1 MLPIELRRTAWRLA
15 PALLA
20 LVQMAAQAQIPDRPL
35 RLLVGA
41 PAGGPTD
48 IVARVLADRMAPA
61 IGRSIVI
68 DNRAGAGGNIATQ
81 ALVQAP
87 ADGTTLLM
95 GSFANAVNPAMM
107 NVPYDTRRDLL
118 PVSQVTRVPLVVV
131 VPSQLPA
138 QSVAEL
144 IALARRAPGTV
155 NIASGG
161 IGTSAHLAAELFK
174 RQAGV
179 DMPIIHY
186 KGGGPALQDVLAGR
200 LQVAFDNP
208 QTSLPQLPS
217 GRIRLL
223 AVTTPQRLVE
233 LPHVPTV
240 AETAGMKDYVVL
252 SWHGVFMRSGT
263 PPAIVE
269 RFARE
274 IAAAC
279 ASRELRERFAQLQL
293 EAIGSTPEEFA
304 RFFFGEMDTWGKV
317 VREAGIRAD

>member
-1 MLPIELRRTAWRLA
+1 MHRSYIRG
-15 PALLA
+15 LA
-20 LVQMAAQAQIPDRPL
+20 LAFAVLAGGSAAQLPDRPL

-48 IVARVLADRMAPA
+48 IVARVLAERMAPA
-61 IGRSIVI
+61 IGRAIVI
-68 DNRAGAGGNIATQ
+68 ENRAGAGGNIATQ

-87 ADGTTLLM
+87 ADGTTMFM

-107 NVPYDTRRDLL
+107 NVPYDTKRDLL

-131 VPSQLPA
+131 VPSSLA
-138 QSVAEL
+138 VNSIADLVAM
-144 IALARRAPGTV
+144 ARRAPGTV

-179 DMPIIHY
+179 DMPIIQY

-200 LQVAFDNP
+200 VQVAFDNP
-208 QTSLPQLPS
+208 QTSLPQLP
-217 GRIRLL
+217 GGKIRLL
-223 AVTTPQRLVE
+223 AVTTAQRLAD
-233 LPHVPTV
+233 LPSVPTV
-240 AETAGMKDYVVL
+240 AETPGLRDFVVM
-252 SWHGVFMRSGT
+252 SWHGVFMRTGT
-263 PPAIVE
+263 APAIVE
-269 RFARE
+269 RLAKE

-293 EAIGSTPEEFA
+293 DAIGSTPDEFA
-304 RFFFGEMDTWGKV
+304 RFFAGEMETWGRV
-317 VREAGIRAD
+317 VRDAGIRAD

>member
-1 MLPIELRRTAWRLA
+1 MHRSYIRG
-15 PALLA
+15 LA
-20 LVQMAAQAQIPDRPL
+20 LAFAVLAGGSAAQLPDRPL

-61 IGRSIVI
+61 IGRAIVI
-68 DNRAGAGGNIATQ
+68 ENRAGAGGNIATQ

-87 ADGTTLLM
+87 ADGTTMFM

-107 NVPYDTRRDLL
+107 NVPYDTKRDLL

-131 VPSQLPA
+131 VPSSLA
-138 QSVAEL
+138 VNSIADLVAM
-144 IALARRAPGTV
+144 ARRAPGTV

-179 DMPIIHY
+179 DMPIIQY

-200 LQVAFDNP
+200 VQVAFDNP
-208 QTSLPQLPS
+208 QTSLPQLP
-217 GRIRLL
+217 GGKIRLL
-223 AVTTPQRLVE
+223 AVTTAQRLAD
-233 LPHVPTV
+233 LPSVPTV
-240 AETAGMKDYVVL
+240 AETPGLRDFVVM
-252 SWHGVFMRSGT
+252 SWHGVFMRTGT
-263 PPAIVE
+263 APAIVE
-269 RFARE
+269 RLAKE

-293 EAIGSTPEEFA
+293 DAIGSTPDEFA
-304 RFFFGEMDTWGKV
+304 RFFAGEIETWGRV
-317 VREAGIRAD
+317 VRDAGIRAD

>member
-1 MLPIELRRTAWRLA
+1 MHRSYIRG
-15 PALLA
+15 LA
-20 LVQMAAQAQIPDRPL
+20 LAFAVLAGGSAAQLPDRPL

-61 IGRSIVI
+61 IGRAIVI
-68 DNRAGAGGNIATQ
+68 ENRAGAGGNIATQ

-87 ADGTTLLM
+87 ADGTTMFM

-107 NVPYDTRRDLL
+107 NVPYDTKRDLL

-131 VPSQLPA
+131 VPSSLA
-138 QSVAEL
+138 VNSIADLVAM
-144 IALARRAPGTV
+144 ARRAPGTV

-179 DMPIIHY
+179 DMPIIQY

-200 LQVAFDNP
+200 VQVAFDNP
-208 QTSLPQLPS
+208 QTSLPQLP
-217 GRIRLL
+217 GGKIRLL
-223 AVTTPQRLVE
+223 AVTTAQRLAD
-233 LPHVPTV
+233 LPSVPTV
-240 AETAGMKDYVVL
+240 AETPGLRDFVVM
-252 SWHGVFMRSGT
+252 SWHGVFMRTGT
-263 PPAIVE
+263 APAIVE
-269 RFARE
+269 RLAKE

-293 EAIGSTPEEFA
+293 DAIGSTPDDFA
-304 RFFFGEMDTWGKV
+304 RFFAGEIETWGRV
-317 VREAGIRAD
+317 VRDAGIRAD

>member
-1 MLPIELRRTAWRLA
+1 MHRSYIRG
-15 PALLA
+15 LA
-20 LVQMAAQAQIPDRPL
+20 LAFAVLAGGSAAQLPDRPL

-48 IVARVLADRMAPA
+48 IVARVLAERMAPA
-61 IGRSIVI
+61 IGRAIVI
-68 DNRAGAGGNIATQ
+68 ENRAGAGGNIATQ

-87 ADGTTLLM
+87 ADGTTMFM

-107 NVPYDTRRDLL
+107 NVPYDTKRDLL

-131 VPSQLPA
+131 VPSSLA
-138 QSVAEL
+138 VNSIADL
-144 IALARRAPGTV
+144 IVMARRAPGTV

-179 DMPIIHY
+179 DMPIIQY

-200 LQVAFDNP
+200 VQVAFDNP
-208 QTSLPQLPS
+208 QTSLPQLP
-217 GRIRLL
+217 GGKIRLL
-223 AVTTPQRLVE
+223 AVTTAQRLAD
-233 LPHVPTV
+233 LPSVPTV
-240 AETAGMKDYVVL
+240 AETPGLRDFVVM
-252 SWHGVFMRSGT
+252 SWHGVFMRTGT
-263 PPAIVE
+263 APAIVE
-269 RFARE
+269 RLAKE

-293 EAIGSTPEEFA
+293 DAIGSTPDEFA
-304 RFFFGEMDTWGKV
+304 RFFAGEMETWGRV
-317 VREAGIRAD
+317 VRDAGIRAD

>member
-1 MLPIELRRTAWRLA
+1 MRVLPAMAW
-15 PALLA
+15 
-20 LVQMAAQAQIPDRPL
+20 LVTSIMANTGAWAQAQAQLPDRPL

-48 IVARVLADRMAPA
+48 IVARVLADRLAPA
-61 IGRSIVI
+61 LGRTIVI

-87 ADGTTLLM
+87 ADGSTMFM

-131 VPSQLPA
+131 VPAALPA
-138 QSVAEL
+138 ANVAEL
-144 IALARRAPGTV
+144 VALARRAPGTV

-174 RQAGV
+174 RIAGV
-179 DMPIIHY
+179 DMPIIQY
-186 KGGGPALQDVLAGR
+186 KGGGPALQDVMAGR
-200 LQVAFDNP
+200 LQVAFDNM
-208 QTSLPQLPS
+208 QTSLPQLA
-217 GRIRLL
+217 GGKIRML
-223 AVTTPQRLVE
+223 AVTTAQRMAD
-233 LPHVPTV
+233 LPALPTV
-240 AETAGMKDYVVL
+240 SETPGLKDFVVL

-263 PPAIVE
+263 PPPIVE
-269 RFARE
+269 RIARE

-279 ASRELRERFAQLQL
+279 ASRELRERFAQLQI
-293 EAIGSTPEEFA
+293 EAIGNTPEEFA
-304 RFFFGEMDTWGKV
+304 RFFYGEMDTWGRV
-317 VREAGIRAD
+317 VREANIRAE

>member
-1 MLPIELRRTAWRLA
+1 MHRSYIRG
-15 PALLA
+15 LA
-20 LVQMAAQAQIPDRPL
+20 LAFAVLAGGSAAQLPDRPL

-48 IVARVLADRMAPA
+48 IVARVLAERMAPA
-61 IGRSIVI
+61 IGRVIVI
-68 DNRAGAGGNIATQ
+68 ENRAGAGGNIATQ

-87 ADGTTLLM
+87 ADGTTMFM

-107 NVPYDTRRDLL
+107 NVPYDTKRDLL

-131 VPSQLPA
+131 VPSSLA
-138 QSVAEL
+138 VNSIADLVAM
-144 IALARRAPGTV
+144 ARRAPGTV

-179 DMPIIHY
+179 DMPIIQY

-200 LQVAFDNP
+200 VQVAFDNP
-208 QTSLPQLPS
+208 QTSLPQLP
-217 GRIRLL
+217 GGKIRLL
-223 AVTTPQRLVE
+223 AVTTAQRLAD
-233 LPHVPTV
+233 LPSVPTV
-240 AETAGMKDYVVL
+240 AETPGLRDFVVM
-252 SWHGVFMRSGT
+252 SWHGVFMRTGT
-263 PPAIVE
+263 APAIVE
-269 RFARE
+269 RLAKE

-293 EAIGSTPEEFA
+293 DAIGSTPDEFA
-304 RFFFGEMDTWGKV
+304 RFFAGEMETWGRV
-317 VREAGIRAD
+317 VRDAGIRAD

>member
-1 MLPIELRRTAWRLA
+1 MHRTYIRG
-15 PALLA
+15 LA
-20 LVQMAAQAQIPDRPL
+20 LVFAVLAGASAAQLPDRPL

-61 IGRSIVI
+61 IGRAIVI
-68 DNRAGAGGNIATQ
+68 ENRAGAGGNIATQ

-87 ADGTTLLM
+87 ADGTTLFM

-107 NVPYDTRRDLL
+107 NVPYDTKRDLL

-131 VPSQLPA
+131 VPSSLA
-138 QSVAEL
+138 VSSIADLVAM
-144 IALARRAPGTV
+144 ARRAPGTV

-179 DMPIIHY
+179 DMPIIQY

-200 LQVAFDNP
+200 VQVAFDNP
-208 QTSLPQLPS
+208 QTSLPQLP
-217 GRIRLL
+217 GGKIRLL
-223 AVTTPQRLVE
+223 AVTTAQRLAD
-233 LPHVPTV
+233 LPAVPTV
-240 AETAGMKDYVVL
+240 AETPGLRDFVVM
-252 SWHGVFMRSGT
+252 SWHGVFMRTGT
-263 PPAIVE
+263 APAIVD
-269 RFARE
+269 RIAKE

-293 EAIGSTPEEFA
+293 EAIGSTPDEFA
-304 RFFFGEMDTWGKV
+304 RFFAGEMETWGRV

>member
-1 MLPIELRRTAWRLA
+1 MRTLFVRL
-15 PALLA
+15 LGLA
-20 LVQMAAQAQIPDRPL
+20 LVVLAGGANAQWPDRPL

-48 IVARVLADRMAPA
+48 IVARVLADRIAPSLGKA
-61 IGRSIVI
+61 VVI
-68 DNRAGAGGNIATQ
+68 ENRAGAGGNIATQ
-81 ALVQAP
+81 ALTQAP
-87 ADGTTLLM
+87 ADGYTLFM

-131 VPSQLPA
+131 VPAGLA
-138 QSVAEL
+138 VNSVAEL
-144 IALARRAPGTV
+144 VAMAKRAPGTV

-179 DMPIIHY
+179 DMPIIQY

-200 LQVAFDNP
+200 VQVAFDNP
-208 QTSLPQLPS
+208 QTSLPQLP
-217 GRIRLL
+217 GGKIRLL
-223 AVTTPQRLVE
+223 AVTTAQRLAE
-233 LPHVPTV
+233 LPAVPTV
-240 AETAGMKDYVVL
+240 AETPGLRDFVVM

-269 RFARE
+269 RLAKE

-293 EAIGSTPEEFA
+293 DAIGSTPEEFA
-304 RFFFGEMDTWGKV
+304 RFFNGEMEIWGRV
-317 VREAGIRAD
+317 VREAGIRAE

>member
-1 MLPIELRRTAWRLA
+1 MHRTYIRG
-15 PALLA
+15 LA
-20 LVQMAAQAQIPDRPL
+20 LVFAVLAGASAAQLPDRPL

-61 IGRSIVI
+61 IGRAIVI
-68 DNRAGAGGNIATQ
+68 ENRAGAGGNIATQ

-87 ADGTTLLM
+87 ADGTTLFM

-107 NVPYDTRRDLL
+107 NVPYDTKRDLL

-131 VPSQLPA
+131 VPSSLA
-138 QSVAEL
+138 VSSIADLVAM
-144 IALARRAPGTV
+144 ARRAPGTV

-179 DMPIIHY
+179 DMPIIQY

-200 LQVAFDNP
+200 VQVAFDNP
-208 QTSLPQLPS
+208 QTSLPQLP
-217 GRIRLL
+217 GGKIRLL
-223 AVTTPQRLVE
+223 AVTTAQRLAD
-233 LPHVPTV
+233 LPAVPTV
-240 AETAGMKDYVVL
+240 AETPGLRDFVVM
-252 SWHGVFMRSGT
+252 SWHGVFMRTGT
-263 PPAIVE
+263 APAIVD
-269 RFARE
+269 RIAKE

-293 EAIGSTPEEFA
+293 EAIGSTPDDFA
-304 RFFFGEMDTWGKV
+304 RFFAGEMETWGRV

>member
-1 MLPIELRRTAWRLA
+1 MHRSYIRG
-15 PALLA
+15 LA
-20 LVQMAAQAQIPDRPL
+20 LAFAVLAGGSAAQLPDRPL

-48 IVARVLADRMAPA
+48 IVARVLAERMAPA
-61 IGRSIVI
+61 IGRVIVI
-68 DNRAGAGGNIATQ
+68 ENRAGAGGNIATQ

-87 ADGTTLLM
+87 ADGTTMFM

-107 NVPYDTRRDLL
+107 NVPYDTKRDLL

-131 VPSQLPA
+131 VPSSLA
-138 QSVAEL
+138 VNSIADLVAM
-144 IALARRAPGTV
+144 ARRAPGTV

-179 DMPIIHY
+179 DMPIIQY

-200 LQVAFDNP
+200 VQVAFDNP
-208 QTSLPQLPS
+208 QTSLPQLP
-217 GRIRLL
+217 GGKIRLL
-223 AVTTPQRLVE
+223 AVTTAQRLAD
-233 LPHVPTV
+233 LPSVPTV
-240 AETAGMKDYVVL
+240 AETPGLRDFVVM
-252 SWHGVFMRSGT
+252 SWHGVFMRTGT
-263 PPAIVE
+263 APAIVE
-269 RFARE
+269 RLAKE

-293 EAIGSTPEEFA
+293 DAIGSTPDDFA
-304 RFFFGEMDTWGKV
+304 RFFAGEMETWGRV
-317 VREAGIRAD
+317 VRDAGIRAD

>member
-1 MLPIELRRTAWRLA
+1 MHRTYIRG
-15 PALLA
+15 LA
-20 LVQMAAQAQIPDRPL
+20 LVFAVLAGASAAQLPDRPL

-61 IGRSIVI
+61 IGRAIVI
-68 DNRAGAGGNIATQ
+68 ENRAGAGGNIATQ

-87 ADGTTLLM
+87 ADGTTLFM

-107 NVPYDTRRDLL
+107 NVPYDTKRDLL

-131 VPSQLPA
+131 VPSSLA
-138 QSVAEL
+138 VSSIADLVAM
-144 IALARRAPGTV
+144 ARRAPGTV

-179 DMPIIHY
+179 DMPIIQY

-200 LQVAFDNP
+200 VQVAFDNP
-208 QTSLPQLPS
+208 QTSLPQLP
-217 GRIRLL
+217 GGKIRLL
-223 AVTTPQRLVE
+223 AVTTAQRLAD
-233 LPHVPTV
+233 LPAVPTV
-240 AETAGMKDYVVL
+240 AETPGLRDFVVM
-252 SWHGVFMRSGT
+252 SWHGVFMRTGT
-263 PPAIVE
+263 APAIVD
-269 RFARE
+269 RIAKE

-293 EAIGSTPEEFA
+293 EAIGSTPDEFT
-304 RFFFGEMDTWGKV
+304 RFFAGEMETWGRV